1 MKQVI
6 NVYEYLR
13 VKNINIDLVI
23 VDEEQ
28 HSYENY
34 TREGIINIILNKNM
48 GYLQNI
54 RSGIFVLNNLSKEE
68 IQVLEFRAN
77 LVLDVS
83 LGKIERQLTDL
94 EEEYIETIKQIGDEK
109 ILQIAEEPEQIRKKL
124 EDEQLK

>member
-1 MKQVI
+1 
-6 NVYEYLR
+6 
-13 VKNINIDLVI
+13 
-23 VDEEQ
+23 
-28 HSYENY
+28 
-34 TREGIINIILNKNM
+34 M

-109 ILQIAEEPEQIRKKL
+109 IPQIAEEPEQIRKKTRR
-124 EDEQLK
+124 

>member
-1 MKQVI
+1 
-6 NVYEYLR
+6 
-13 VKNINIDLVI
+13 
-23 VDEEQ
+23 
-28 HSYENY
+28 
-34 TREGIINIILNKNM
+34 M

-109 ILQIAEEPEQIRKKL
+109 YHKLQKNQNK
-124 EDEQLK
+124 